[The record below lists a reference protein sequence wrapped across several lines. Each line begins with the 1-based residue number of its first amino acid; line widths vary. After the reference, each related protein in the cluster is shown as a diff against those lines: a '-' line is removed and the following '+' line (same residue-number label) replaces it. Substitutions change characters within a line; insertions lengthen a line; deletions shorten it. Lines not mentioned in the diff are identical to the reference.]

1 MKLNPKASMALV
13 ITAVVATEAL
23 FYAGMQA
30 TASDQPE
37 EDVLESMEQ
46 EQAENAVLD
55 LAYSVPEVKALT
67 DSGYSV
73 NTDVVKQEGSQI
85 VTKSVLQNGMVI
97 TGDYQTGYTVI
108 APGTQE
114 VTSVIEDGKV
124 ISTSVT
130 EQYDVKHTTTY
141 TEEQIR
147 IIETGISVPSIKEY
161 LAEHIGDTHVLVDMI
176 PYATGGGN
184 YDCPKGGCAIV
195 FVQNF
200 ETGEILRTL
209 VNPETN
215 QVLYT
220 FDVIRDGPSKGS
232 Q

>member
-1 MKLNPKASMALV
+1 MVLV
-13 ITAVVATEAL
+13 SSIIGVIVLAWGL
-23 FYAGMQA
+23 FYATWLPA
-30 TASDQPE
+30 VASDQPGD
-37 EDVLESMEQ
+37 DVLESMEQ
-46 EQAENAVLD
+46 EQAENAILD
-55 LAYSVPEVKALT
+55 LASNVPEVKALT
-67 DSGYSV
+67 GSGYSV

-85 VTKSVLQNGMVI
+85 VTKSVLQKGIVI
-97 TGDYQTGYTVI
+97 TGDYRTGYTLTFS
-108 APGTQE
+108 GTQE

-130 EQYDVKHTTTY
+130 EPHDAKQTTTY

-147 IIETGISVPSIKEY
+147 IIDTGISVPSIKEY
-161 LAEHIGDTHVLVDMI
+161 LAEHIGDTNVHVGMI

-195 FVQNF
+195 VVQNF
-200 ETGEILRTL
+200 ETRELLRTL

-220 FDVIRDGPSKGS
+220 FEIVRT
-232 Q
+232 